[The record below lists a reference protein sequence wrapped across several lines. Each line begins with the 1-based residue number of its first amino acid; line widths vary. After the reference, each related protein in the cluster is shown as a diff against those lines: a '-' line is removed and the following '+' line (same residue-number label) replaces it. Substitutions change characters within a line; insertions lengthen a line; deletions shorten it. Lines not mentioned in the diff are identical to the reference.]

1 MFTRPLLQ
9 TADMGEQGALLGEAS
24 RLVDAGK
31 LRSTLTKTYA
41 PIDAANLRQAH
52 ALIESGSVRGKV
64 VLAGID
70 PR

>member
-24 RLVDAGK
+24 RLVD
-31 LRSTLTKTYA
+31 A